1 MSQRDH
7 REDWAERLIEAAWN
21 PAASRKII
29 DSLKARYASL
39 REIFERSPG
48 SGAALL
54 NFLSF
59 SQVSFEKVTRRP
71 ELLEWLTSPD
81 VLNPRQG
88 GHSERQFEAGANDS
102 SCETLRDWKSQE
114 MLRVAFRELAGLA
127 DFSETTRDITEVA
140 ERCVSRVYE
149 TILHSLSKR
158 WGKPD
163 TGFGVLAMGKFGG
176 CELNYSSD
184 IDIIFFY
191 DQDGYLNSRFTYHEF
206 FTRLAEKI
214 IEVFSAKG
222 LSLFRIDLRLRPEG
236 GSGPLVRSFASL
248 ENYYAGY
255 GETWER
261 MALIKARGICGNEE
275 LLYEFEHR
283 LQPFIFP
290 RAVSADLLEEI
301 GDLKARI
308 ERELVGTEDLHRN
321 VKLGFGGIREI
332 EFIVQTLQL
341 LRGARNAFLQERS
354 MMKALTALE
363 QLQILPP
370 EEVATLRQAYVFL
383 RAVEHRLQI
392 VNEQQ
397 THTLPAKPAARFL
410 LARSLGFESVPA
422 FDRALSSHTHAVR
435 WIFTRLLRTERESPR
450 QKRVLDFFRE
460 PEHAEKGLTRLR
472 DGPSNVH
479 VAPRTRRL
487 YAKLEP
493 ELLQRLRHLVDPD
506 AALNRFTRFVDAYGI
521 RGLLFETLLA
531 NPRLFEL
538 LLRLFDTS
546 AVFSEIVIRRPQL
559 IEEIARGRTLGRR
572 LTTPEFLDG
581 LNKNAENL
589 SVADWMRAYRRA
601 EVLRILL
608 RDILGFASPEELQN
622 EMTDLAEACLRF
634 GMAAL
639 ELPNKLTVLAL
650 GKIGGRELLYGA
662 DLDLVFIG
670 RESAPAEKL
679 ISIMGAKTSEGRV
692 FSIDCR
698 LRPEGE
704 SAPLVVSRPAY
715 EAYFAKRAQLWEVQS
730 LTKSRVLT
738 GPEADDLARTV
749 GQIWSSRIGSRQLRS
764 GIYSMYQRI
773 VRERS
778 KEPDYLCFKTGRG
791 GLIAVEFLIQFFQMR
806 DGIRETST
814 VAALGTLTFQ
824 LTNAEKETLG
834 NAYRFLR
841 RVESILRR
849 VDNVS
854 ISTLPAHEDDQRKL
868 ARWMGFESSKDF
880 LDEYR
885 AHRESVTTL
894 IDQYLG

>member
-1 MSQRDH
+1 MSQ
-7 REDWAERLIEAAWN
+7 REDWAERLIEAAWD
-21 PAASRKII
+21 PVTSRKIL
-29 DSLKARYASL
+29 DSLTARYASL
-39 REIFERSPG
+39 REILQRTPNG
-48 SGAALL
+48 GADLL

-59 SQVSFEKVTRRP
+59 SPVSFEKVTRRH

-81 VLNPRQG
+81 VLNSRQG
-88 GHSERQFEAGANDS
+88 GRSGRWIEPGNNDLS
-102 SCETLRDWKSQE
+102 FQALRDWKSQE
-114 MLRVAFRELAGLA
+114 MLRVAFREVAGLA
-127 DFSETTRDITEVA
+127 DFSETTRDITEIA
-140 ERCVSRVYE
+140 ERCATQVYE
-149 TILHSLSKR
+149 TVLHSLIKR
-158 WGKPD
+158 WGNPD

-184 IDIIFFY
+184 IDVIFFY
-191 DQDGYLNSRFTYHEF
+191 GQDGYLNPRFTYHEF

-214 IEVFSAKG
+214 IEVFSVKA
-222 LSLFRIDLRLRPEG
+222 LPLFRMDLRLRPEG
-236 GSGPLVRSFASL
+236 DSGPLVRSFASL

-261 MALIKARGICGNEE
+261 MALVKARGICGDRE
-275 LLYEFEHR
+275 LFYEFEHR

-301 GDLKARI
+301 SDLKSRI
-308 ERELVGTEDLHRN
+308 ERDLVGAEDLHRN

-341 LRGARNAFLQERS
+341 LHGARNAFLQERS
-354 MMKALTALE
+354 TMKALRALE
-363 QLQILPP
+363 ELQMLPG

-392 VNEQQ
+392 VNERQ
-397 THTLPAKPAARFL
+397 THILPANPAARFPV
-410 LARSLGFESVPA
+410 ARSLGFESVVA

-435 WIFTRLLRTERESPR
+435 RIFKRLLGTERQEPR

-460 PEHAEKGLTRLR
+460 PEHAEKGLASLR

-493 ELLQRLRHLVDPD
+493 ELLQRLRHVADPD
-506 AALNRFTRFVDAYGI
+506 ASLNRFTRFVDGYGI

-531 NPRLFEL
+531 NPRLLEL
-538 LLRLFDTS
+538 LLRLFDAS
-546 AVFSEIVIRRPQL
+546 AVSSEIVIRRPQL
-559 IEEIARGRTLGRR
+559 VEEIARGRALGQQ

-581 LNKNAENL
+581 LSKNAENL
-589 SVADWMRAYRRA
+589 PVADWMRVYRRA

-608 RDILGFASPEELQN
+608 RDILGFASQEELQR

-639 ELPNKLTVLAL
+639 EVSEELTIVAL

-670 RESAPAEKL
+670 KDSAPGEKL
-679 ISIMGAKTSEGRV
+679 ISIMNTKTSEGRV
-692 FSIDCR
+692 FPIDCR

-704 SAPLVVSRPAY
+704 SAPLVVSRAGY

-730 LTKSRVLT
+730 LTKARVLA

-749 GQIWSSRIGSRQLRS
+749 DRIWSRRAGSRQLRS
-764 GIYSMYQRI
+764 EIYSMYQRI
-773 VRERS
+773 VRERC
-778 KEPDYLCFKTGRG
+778 KESDDLCFKTGRG
-791 GLIAVEFLIQFFQMR
+791 GLIAIEFLVQFFQMR
-806 DGIRETST
+806 DGIRETN
-814 VAALGTLTFQ
+814 TLAVLEKLTSQ
-824 LTNAEKETLG
+824 LSDPERQDLR

-841 RVESILRR
+841 KVESILRR
-849 VDNVS
+849 VDNLS
-854 ISTLPAHEDDQRKL
+854 ISVLPAHEDDHRRL
-868 ARWMGFESSKDF
+868 ARWMGFESIKAF
-880 LDEYR
+880 FDEYR
-885 AHRESVTTL
+885 THREGVATL
-894 IDQYLG
+894 IDRYLG